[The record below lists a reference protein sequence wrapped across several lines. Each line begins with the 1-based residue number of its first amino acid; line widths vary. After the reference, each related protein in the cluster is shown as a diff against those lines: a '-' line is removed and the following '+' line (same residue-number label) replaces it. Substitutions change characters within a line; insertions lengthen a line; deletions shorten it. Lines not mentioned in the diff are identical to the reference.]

1 MDYSQ
6 SEVFKAQAQV
16 WKWALSYITS
26 MSIKCAIELG
36 IPDLINK
43 HNPPSTSLPQLISVL
58 NIPPSKTQAFAC
70 MMRILSTRS
79 AGFFSLQRRHEEEV
93 EVYSLTPASKLLL
106 EGKINPTTLPQTS
119 VILLHLHPVMRDHFS
134 ILSTWLLDDDPP
146 EVADPG
152 EASFRVRNQ
161 FEHANGMSFWDYL
174 ASTSRPMGR
183 QLKGLFYDCMSSDS
197 KLVADA
203 LVSEEYSDLLFRG
216 VDSFLDVA
224 GGTGMLAS
232 IVAQAFPNIKCVV
245 LDLPHVVAQQQGV
258 YPVNLE
264 FVGGDMFNNI
274 PSADAIMLK
283 WILHNWDDERCV
295 RILKS
300 CKEAVSRDEK
310 KKGKVIII
318 DMVVDQNQE
327 DLCYE
332 VQLHFDLLMMT
343 AYNGKEE
350 TGRSYSTRPGL
361 ATTP

>member
-6 SEVFKAQAQV
+6 SEVFEAQAQI

-152 EASFRVRNQ
+152 EASFR
-161 FEHANGMSFWDYL
+161 DYL
-174 ASTSRPMGR
+174 ASTSRPMGQ

-258 YPVNLE
+258 YPVNLQ

-274 PSADAIMLK
+274 PSADAIM
-283 WILHNWDDERCV
+283 
-295 RILKS
+295 LKS

-343 AYNGKEE
+343 AYNGKERNARDWKKLFDE
-350 TGRSYSTRPGL
+350 AGFSNHTIVGVLGPRSIIEAYP
-361 ATTP
+361 

>member
-1 MDYSQ
+1 
-6 SEVFKAQAQV
+6 
-16 WKWALSYITS
+16 
-26 MSIKCAIELG
+26 
-36 IPDLINK
+36 
-43 HNPPSTSLPQLISVL
+43 
-58 NIPPSKTQAFAC
+58 
-70 MMRILSTRS
+70 
-79 AGFFSLQRRHEEEV
+79 
-93 EVYSLTPASKLLL
+93 
-106 EGKINPTTLPQTS
+106 
-119 VILLHLHPVMRDHFS
+119 
-134 ILSTWLLDDDPP
+134 
-146 EVADPG
+146 
-152 EASFRVRNQ
+152 
-161 FEHANGMSFWDYL
+161 
-174 ASTSRPMGR
+174 
-183 QLKGLFYDCMSSDS
+183 MSSDS

-245 LDLPHVVAQQQGV
+245 LDLPHVVAQQQDSQGGREV
-258 YPVNLE
+258 TLWYLHVLFSDCMHIIISENLLC
-264 FVGGDMFNNI
+264 I
-274 PSADAIMLK
+274 Q

-343 AYNGKEE
+343 AYNGKERNARDWKKLFDE
-350 TGRSYSTRPGL
+350 AGFSNHTIVGVLGPRSIIEAYP
-361 ATTP
+361 

>member
-1 MDYSQ
+1 
-6 SEVFKAQAQV
+6 
-16 WKWALSYITS
+16 

-152 EASFRVRNQ
+152 EASFRGLE
-161 FEHANGMSFWDYL
+161 FSILYFH
-174 ASTSRPMGR
+174 
-183 QLKGLFYDCMSSDS
+183 GLFYDCMSSDS

-258 YPVNLE
+258 YPVNLQ

-343 AYNGKEE
+343 AYNGKERNARDWKKLFDE
-350 TGRSYSTRPGL
+350 AGFSNHTIVGVLGPRSIIEAYP
-361 ATTP
+361 